1 MGKVFIKT
9 DVLGRPLWG
18 IGERVNFTQTCAGS
32 GLLPPVSAGSSPP
45 RQKKLV
51 PPMEWTVKQWIQ

>member
-45 RQKKLV
+45 RQKSWCRPWNGL
-51 PPMEWTVKQWIQ
+51 